1 MKLFHKTSALS
12 FYMIHS
18 GFLAFKTRVKEEL
31 DAAGGG
37 NLDDL
42 WTTTA
47 CMPTTATETRRI
59 MSPPRSGTRLSKKT
73 SPTQAFHSLP
83 PR

>member
-18 GFLAFKTRVKEEL
+18 GFMAFKARVKEEL
-31 DAAGGG
+31 DATGGG

-42 WTTTA
+42 LDDDSLHA
-47 CMPTTATETRRI
+47 YYRNGD
-59 MSPPRSGTRLSKKT
+59 SPDYV
-73 SPTQAFHSLP
+73 AASLWNP
-83 PR
+83 ALEEE

>member
-18 GFLAFKTRVKEEL
+18 GFKAFKTRVKEEL

-42 WTTTA
+42 LDDDSLHTFYRNGDSA
-47 CMPTTATETRRI
+47 
-59 MSPPRSGTRLSKKT
+59 
-73 SPTQAFHSLP
+73 AFVAASLCP
-83 PR
+83 GLEED

>member
-18 GFLAFKTRVKEEL
+18 GFRAFKARVKEEL

-42 WTTTA
+42 LDDDSLHA
-47 CMPTTATETRRI
+47 YYRNGDSPDYVAASLCPTCEED
-59 MSPPRSGTRLSKKT
+59 
-73 SPTQAFHSLP
+73 
-83 PR
+83 

>member
-42 WTTTA
+42 LDDDSLHA
-47 CMPTTATETRRI
+47 YYRNGD
-59 MSPPRSGTRLSKKT
+59 SPDSYYRNGD
-73 SPTQAFHSLP
+73 SPDYVAASLWNP
-83 PR
+83 VLEED

>member
-18 GFLAFKTRVKEEL
+18 GFKAFKDRTQWV
-31 DAAGGG
+31 AATWTTF
-37 NLDDL
+37 

-47 CMPTTATETRRI
+47 CTRTTATAIRLTTWQ
-59 MSPPRSGTRLSKKT
+59 PPSALPAKKT
-73 SPTQAFHSLP
+73 EAKKVFPEQPKGIPS
-83 PR
+83 